1 MTWVLVG
8 VLAAGT
14 LALKTF
20 GPLVAGGVQP
30 PPALVRVIDLI
41 TPALLTALIVVSTFS
56 DSRSLVLDARAAGV
70 AVGVVL
76 LLVRVPL
83 VVALVAAA
91 VVVAGIRLF
100 SAEGFVGVRQ
110 HGSMADVEIKNNPD
124 QTATRRGSAESS
136 PGTPSTSCAA
146 SPSCSC
152 TPW

>member
-20 GPLVAGGVQP
+20 GPIVAGGVQP

-56 DSRSLVLDARAAGV
+56 DGRALVLDARAAGV

-76 LLVRVPL
+76 LLVRVPM
-83 VVALVAAA
+83 VVAMVAAA
-91 VVVAGIRLF
+91 VVVAGIRLLV
-100 SAEGFVGVRQ
+100 S
-110 HGSMADVEIKNNPD
+110 
-124 QTATRRGSAESS
+124 
-136 PGTPSTSCAA
+136 
-146 SPSCSC
+146 
-152 TPW
+152 

>member
-20 GPLVAGGVQP
+20 GPIVAGGVQP

-56 DSRSLVLDARAAGV
+56 DGRSLVLDARAAGV

-76 LLVRVPL
+76 LLARVPL
-83 VVALVAAA
+83 VAAMVAAA

-100 SAEGFVGVRQ
+100 VG
-110 HGSMADVEIKNNPD
+110 
-124 QTATRRGSAESS
+124 
-136 PGTPSTSCAA
+136 
-146 SPSCSC
+146 
-152 TPW
+152 